1 MHKIYQMMQYFNK
14 NVENLRKKFKVCS
27 FLKIDFSFF
36 LLLVLAIL
44 IDDIV
49 IYFWHVLF
57 VVLHEMSH
65 FFMAKK
71 LGYLPQKIHLTF
83 FGASLEGED
92 DFLVEDELKI
102 ILVGPV
108 FNLCMIV
115 TCYLMFWFEPESYI
129 FLHDVLIANWSIFM
143 FNMLPIFP
151 LDMGRFLLVLLNKK
165 FERKVALE
173 KTKRISLLFVFVLF
187 SVFLISLY
195 FEYNFTLGFVCVNL
209 ASLLMKSA
217 KDTSYKRQLFAYK
230 KFEKLK
236 KGLVERTVYVFS
248 GCPTYKL
255 YRFID
260 EYHFFRFVFVDKNN
274 VCVSS
279 MTEFEL
285 YESDGLLG

>member
-1 MHKIYQMMQYFNK
+1 MPYFNK
-14 NVENLRKKFKVCS
+14 NVEKLRKKFKFCS
-27 FLKIDFSFF
+27 FFKVDISF
-36 LLLVLAIL
+36 LLLLFLAIL
-44 IDDIV
+44 IDDVV

-57 VVLHEMSH
+57 VVLHELSH

-92 DFLVEDELKI
+92 DFLAEDELKI
-102 ILVGPV
+102 ILAGPV
-108 FNLCMIV
+108 FNLCIIMI
-115 TCYLMFWFEPESYI
+115 CYLTFWFEPESYI
-129 FLHDVLIANWSIFM
+129 FLYDILIANWSIFV

-151 LDMGRFLLVLLNKK
+151 LDMGRFLLVLFNKK
-165 FERKVALE
+165 YDRKVALE
-173 KTKRISLLFVFVLF
+173 KTKHISFIFVFLMFV
-187 SVFLISLY
+187 VFLVSFF

-209 ASLLMKSA
+209 ASLLMKNA
-217 KDTSYKRQLFAYK
+217 KDTSYKRQLFAHR

-260 EYHFFRFVFVDKNN
+260 EYHLFRFVFIDKHN

-285 YESDGLLG
+285 YKSDGLID